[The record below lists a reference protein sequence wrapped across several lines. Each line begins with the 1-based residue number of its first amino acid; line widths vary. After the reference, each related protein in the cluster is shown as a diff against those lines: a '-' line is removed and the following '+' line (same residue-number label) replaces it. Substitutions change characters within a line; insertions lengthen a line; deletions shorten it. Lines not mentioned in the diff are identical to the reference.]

1 MYDSSAS
8 PLPTSTRPANSSIS
22 YHHHHDR
29 VQRQEVPR
37 APHHRADPPDAH
49 EHEEHAHGEG
59 ILDGCEETDLRSGQ
73 RVGHGEKAS
82 AARGEYEAEKGDD
95 AVVPSENQA
104 VLSEELVPGLL
115 EVRVEHGV
123 RGKACWE
130 AFERKKN
137 Q

>member
-1 MYDSSAS
+1 MAYSMDVK
-8 PLPTSTRPANSSIS
+8 RPIS
-22 YHHHHDR
+22 
-29 VQRQEVPR
+29 
-37 APHHRADPPDAH
+37 
-49 EHEEHAHGEG
+49 
-59 ILDGCEETDLRSGQ
+59 DLRSGQ

-123 RGKACWE
+123 RGKARAG
-130 AFERKKN
+130 AFERKNHVKK
-137 Q
+137 QPIS